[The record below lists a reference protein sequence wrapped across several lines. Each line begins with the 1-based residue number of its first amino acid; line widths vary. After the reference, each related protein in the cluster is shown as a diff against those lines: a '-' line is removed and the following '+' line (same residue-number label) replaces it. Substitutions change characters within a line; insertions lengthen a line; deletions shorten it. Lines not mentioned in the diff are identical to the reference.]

1 MVNPETPAYYRQD
14 SYRPEDSV
22 GYLMRLILSSMAQA
36 VDAQLADCDLTN
48 AQWLPIL
55 KLQQG
60 QASTVAE
67 LARACTMDA
76 GAMTRLLDRLETKG
90 LCKRTRSESD
100 RRVVNIHLT
109 DTGREV
115 AQGIPGVLCAVL
127 NSHLSGLSPEEFS
140 TLKQLLHRVLANTT
154 ESGAAHVPSAFLTT
168 SDSDTGTPIPPSLPL
183 LSGATDAI

>member
-1 MVNPETPAYYRQD
+1 
-14 SYRPEDSV
+14 
-22 GYLMRLILSSMAQA
+22 
-36 VDAQLADCDLTN
+36 
-48 AQWLPIL
+48 
-55 KLQQG
+55 
-60 QASTVAE
+60 
-67 LARACTMDA
+67 MDA

-154 ESGAAHVPSAFLTT
+154 ESGAAHVPSAFLATT
-168 SDSDTGTPIPPSLPL
+168 EIDARPPISPTLPL
-183 LSGATDAI
+183 LSGASDAI